1 MNRPTVHM
9 LLQPLPLFFLVL
21 VSAAAPGCAP
31 VISDQIRTQVD
42 PAIGFEELLGNT
54 AAYTGQ
60 VFVLGG
66 HVLETANEREG
77 SRLTILES
85 PLDASGEPGKA
96 DHSRGRFMV
105 RTSEFLD
112 PEVYRRDR
120 MVTVGGRLTG
130 TTVQQMGESTY
141 TYPVIEASEIHLWAE
156 EEPRPGPFIYPYPIA
171 DPWYSPWRYY
181 PPPRRR

>member
-1 MNRPTVHM
+1 M
-9 LLQPLPLFFLVL
+9 LLQPRLLLLLVL

-42 PAIGFEELLGNT
+42 TAIGFEELLRNT

-66 HVLETANEREG
+66 YVLEAVKEQDG
-77 SRLTILES
+77 SRLTVLEA
-85 PLDASGEPGKA
+85 PLNARGEPGPA
-96 DHSRGRFMV
+96 DSSRGRFMV

-120 MVTVGGRLTG
+120 MVTVGGRLAGATE
-130 TTVQQMGESTY
+130 QQMGESTY
-141 TYPVIEASEIHLWAE
+141 SYPVIEASEIHLWAE
-156 EEPRPGPFIYPYPIA
+156 REPHQGPYYPYPFL

-181 PPPRRR
+181 PPVPRR

>member
-1 MNRPTVHM
+1 MFLRP
-9 LLQPLPLFFLVL
+9 LFLFFLAL

-42 PAIGFEELLGNT
+42 TAIGFEELLRNT

-66 HVLETANEREG
+66 HVLETVNEREG
-77 SRLTILES
+77 SRLTILEA
-85 PLDASGEPGKA
+85 PLDRSGEPGKA
-96 DHSRGRFMV
+96 DRSRGRFMV

-120 MVTVGGRLTG
+120 MVTVGGRLAG
-130 TTVQQMGESTY
+130 TSVQQMGESTY
-141 TYPVIEASEIHLWAE
+141 SYPVIEASEIHLWAE
-156 EEPRPGPFIYPYPIA
+156 REPHPGLYPYPYPFL
-171 DPWYSPWRYY
+171 DPWYSPWRPH
-181 PPPRRR
+181 PPPHRR